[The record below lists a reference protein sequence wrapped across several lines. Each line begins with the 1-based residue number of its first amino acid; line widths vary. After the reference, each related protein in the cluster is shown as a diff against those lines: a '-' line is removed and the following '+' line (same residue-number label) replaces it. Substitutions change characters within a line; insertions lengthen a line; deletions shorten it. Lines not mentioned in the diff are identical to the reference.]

1 MNIRDMYKTKKHLF
15 SFEIFPPKVAT
26 AFEKVSGV
34 VDELTILSPD
44 FISVTYGAGGSVK
57 DNRTVELCKIVK
69 NSNRSEPMA
78 HLTCVGSSR
87 QEISE
92 LLDQLEAIG
101 VTNVLALRGDKNPN
115 VTKEGDFRY
124 ASQLTEYIKTVKP
137 HFNVMGACYP
147 AGHCESA
154 SQKDDI
160 INLKRKVDA
169 GASGLITQMFFDNEE
184 FYRFRDLAQ
193 VAGIEVPIEVGI
205 MPITNSRQIERVI
218 SLSSATM
225 PARLSKLL
233 SRYGQNDKAMFDA
246 GVAYATEQIIELLSE
261 DVDGVHLYTMNN
273 PLVAKKISDGI
284 GGLLGETR

>member
-1 MNIRDMYKTKKHLF
+1 MNIRDMYNNKKHLF

-34 VDELTILSPD
+34 VDELTILRPD

-69 NSNRSEPMA
+69 NSNQSEPMA

-87 QEISE
+87 QEISD

-115 VTKEGDFRY
+115 VVKEGDFRY
-124 ASQLTEYIKTVKP
+124 ASELTEYIKKVKP

-147 AGHCESA
+147 AGHSESA
-154 SQKDDI
+154 NQKEDI
-160 INLKRKVDA
+160 INLKRKIDA

-193 VAGIEVPIEVGI
+193 VAGIDVPIEAGI

-225 PARLSKLL
+225 PARLSKLI

-246 GVAYATEQIIELLSE
+246 GVAYATEQIIELLSA

-284 GGLLGETR
+284 GGLIGETR

>member
-34 VDELTILSPD
+34 VDELTILRPD

-69 NSNRSEPMA
+69 NSNQSEPMA

-87 QEISE
+87 EEISD

-124 ASQLTEYIKTVKP
+124 ASELTEYIKTVKP

-154 SQKDDI
+154 SQKEDI

-246 GVAYATEQIIELLSE
+246 GVAYATEQIIELLSA

-284 GGLLGETR
+284 SGLIGESR

>member
-1 MNIRDMYKTKKHLF
+1 MNIRDMYKSKKHLF

-246 GVAYATEQIIELLSE
+246 GVAYATEQIIELLSA

>member
-78 HLTCVGSSR
+78 HLTCVGSSK

-246 GVAYATEQIIELLSE
+246 GVAYATEQIIELLSA

-273 PLVAKKISDGI
+273 PLVDKKIRDGI